1 MNRPAR
7 AAVVTLLVVA
17 ACAGAMAALPSSVTA
32 AGLIYACVN
41 NSSGTIHIVG
51 ETSSCS
57 SNEMKLVWA
66 NQDQVAA
73 LQQAVA
79 TLQAQVAAAGHSL
92 TSPDGHYSVDVSN
105 DGIVLQGPGVSIR
118 LDAGDPANPA
128 PTVTVTGTDVLVN
141 AGQKTDIVSGGT
153 TQIESGAT
161 TQIESG
167 VDTKIKSDGTIHVE
181 AAGQVRIQG
190 ATVDIN

>member
-1 MNRPAR
+1 MNRAAN
-7 AAVVTLLVVA
+7 AAVVTLLALVGL
-17 ACAGAMAALPSSVTA
+17 AGAIAAVPSSVTA

-57 SNEMKLVWA
+57 SNEMRLVWA

-92 TSPDGHYSVDVSN
+92 TSPNGQYSVEVAN

-118 LDAGDPANPA
+118 LDAGDPASPT
-128 PTVTVTGTDVLVN
+128 PTVTVTGTDVAVV
-141 AGQKTDIVSGGT
+141 ADQKTLVM
-153 TQIESGAT
+153 SGAT

-167 VDTKIKSDGTIHVE
+167 GDTKIRSDTTIHVE
-181 AAGQVRIQG
+181 AAGQVRIKG